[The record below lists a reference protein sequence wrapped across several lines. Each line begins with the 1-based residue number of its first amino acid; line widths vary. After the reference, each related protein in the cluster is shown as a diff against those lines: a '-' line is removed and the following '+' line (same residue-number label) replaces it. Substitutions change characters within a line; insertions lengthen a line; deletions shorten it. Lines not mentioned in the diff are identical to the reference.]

1 MVKHRE
7 RESCEGNKATVP
19 RDADFELNEYGKV
32 CIYFEVAFLPSLFCI
47 CSDDLKSMMTLN
59 LHEGF
64 QPKYSAGWGYWKN
77 FL

>member
-32 CIYFEVAFLPSLFCI
+32 CIYFEVAFLPSLF
-47 CSDDLKSMMTLN
+47 SVFALMTLN

-64 QPKYSAGWGYWKN
+64 QPKYSAG
-77 FL
+77 